1 MTRGT
6 PRPTYGLKRL
16 PFDFRPASRPDA
28 WQGVEEIVIKD
39 YLWENNGYRP
49 VVRVK
54 AAWTP
59 GYLAV
64 RFDVA
69 ERIVRATYENFQDPV
84 YKDSC
89 VEMFIDVFPET
100 GVGYI
105 NFEANALGTMLS
117 AIGAERGKRRRLTAG
132 EIAAVEKA
140 TFLKTPVDGDI
151 GADAWWLEYRVPL
164 ALFEALYGEKV
175 RPGIWAS
182 GNFYKCG
189 DDTHFP
195 HYGAW
200 SPVDWPT
207 PDFHR
212 PEFFGRLEFLP
223 AER

>member
-1 MTRGT
+1 MPGLL
-6 PRPTYGLKRL
+6 PRPVYGLKRL
-16 PFDFRPASRPDA
+16 PRDFRPGTEPEA
-28 WQGVEEIVIKD
+28 WRGVEEIVIKD
-39 YLWENNGYRP
+39 YLWEDNGYRP
-49 VVRVK
+49 SVRVR
-54 AAWTP
+54 AAYTP
-59 GYLAV
+59 LYLAV

-69 ERIVRATYENFQDPV
+69 ERFVRATYTNFQDPV

-89 VEMFIDVFPET
+89 VEMFLDVFPET

-117 AIGAERGKRRRLTAG
+117 AIGSERGKRRRLTDR
-132 EIAAVEKA
+132 EIAGIEKA
-140 TFLKTPVDGDI
+140 ASVKAPVDGDI

-164 ALFEALYGEKV
+164 ALFESLYGEKV
-175 RPGIWAS
+175 RAGIWAA

-189 DDTHFP
+189 DDTRLP

-200 SPVDWPT
+200 SPVAWPT

-223 AER
+223 GKR